1 MKQEPAPGWLA
12 TSGFL
17 ASVDEE
23 LCTACALCE
32 DRCPVGAIEVA
43 GEVAVVND
51 EKCIGCAL
59 CATGCDTDAVEM
71 VRRIDLPA
79 TPTTMPEM
87 GVKILESKGKLEEFI
102 EINK

>member
-1 MKQEPAPGWLA
+1 
-12 TSGFL
+12 
-17 ASVDEE
+17 
-23 LCTACALCE
+23 
-32 DRCPVGAIEVA
+32 
-43 GEVAVVND
+43 
-51 EKCIGCAL
+51 
-59 CATGCDTDAVEM
+59 